1 MMRLFSE
8 SKSEIYE
15 YLLTAGVLQLFG
27 FKVHRFQFDYHLSKN
42 DFKNMSKMLEDHR
55 KIFYSIEQPSQQQ
68 SYILN
73 LALCC
78 VDQKETAIRYAFDTM
93 SRDIETELQEVWA
106 PMVNGSV
113 DVVKLQHIADQ
124 LLTEEQKKLNEQNL
138 VHNIKSQLKELE
150 GYEITGASEPEETKE
165 LKLDQTVQLWLE
177 ILDMKKYYPQK
188 LTYEDVIKLKSDDF
202 HDVNKRCTDF
212 RQLPWYF
219 VRHIIGLD
227 SDTREKCQVEERDG
241 SDNDS
246 SSSDDDDDDSKNEI
260 HPLDLIY
267 IIFLCA
273 DDFLRQELV
282 DKMLQCQYAVPF
294 ILPSPVETEQKSK
307 NLILQWALQ
316 KSANGFFQNTV
327 AVNKPSV
334 NVEAPL
340 ITCLNIGQE
349 TSWKSRFLNKM
360 LSPQQES
367 F

>member
-1 MMRLFSE
+1 
-8 SKSEIYE
+8 
-15 YLLTAGVLQLFG
+15 
-27 FKVHRFQFDYHLSKN
+27 
-42 DFKNMSKMLEDHR
+42 
-55 KIFYSIEQPSQQQ
+55 
-68 SYILN
+68 
-73 LALCC
+73 
-78 VDQKETAIRYAFDTM
+78 
-93 SRDIETELQEVWA
+93 
-106 PMVNGSV
+106 
-113 DVVKLQHIADQ
+113 
-124 LLTEEQKKLNEQNL
+124 
-138 VHNIKSQLKELE
+138 
-150 GYEITGASEPEETKE
+150 
-165 LKLDQTVQLWLE
+165 
-177 ILDMKKYYPQK
+177 MKKYYPQK

-241 SDNDS
+241 SDSDS
-246 SSSDDDDDDSKNEI
+246 GSSDDDDDSKNEI

-294 ILPSPVETEQKSK
+294 ILPSPVETQQKSK

-316 KSANGFFQNTV
+316 KSTKSFFRNEV
-327 AVNKPSV
+327 AVNKPLV

-360 LSPQQES
+360 LSPQQET
-367 F
+367 FWHQD